1 MKVVDGAAMVAIN
14 DVVVEVVE
22 KEAPS
27 LVDGRAYKK
36 GFHFSCMK
44 RYSLR
49 HFMKYV
55 IFSQSSSSKATKSSS
70 FCINSITLVQASV
83 TFA

>member
-36 GFHFSCMK
+36 GFHFFLIK
-44 RYSLR
+44 
-49 HFMKYV
+49 FP
-55 IFSQSSSSKATKSSS
+55 A
-70 FCINSITLVQASV
+70 
-83 TFA
+83 